1 MFNETSQATPREVLC
16 DSISM
21 QCIRDVVPAI
31 PRDDVLCDFM
41 QGIQDVVPAIP
52 RDDVL
57 CAIRDVVPA
66 IPYPHFHA
74 MMFSAIPCN
83 VILDVTRNFTRCS
96 NARGLLV
103 GRGTARNLVGVC
115 RIFRTL
121 RNSPMFPRFS
131 MRQFSAR
138 RRLLCIFPCRARNS
152 NGPIRLHLTMVSLG
166 NSIAVSWETK
176 QCSPSFLCC
185 CVVAVFSRNVFNK
198 K

>member
-31 PRDDVLCDFM
+31 PRDDVLCDHLQFY
-41 QGIQDVVPAIP
+41 
-52 RDDVL
+52 RD
-57 CAIRDVVPA
+57 A
-66 IPYPHFHA
+66 FHA
-74 MMFSAIPCN
+74 M
-83 VILDVTRNFTRCS
+83 L

-152 NGPIRLHLTMVSLG
+152 NGPIRLHLYNGFAREFDCRQLG
-166 NSIAVSWETK
+166 NKTVLAEFS
-176 QCSPSFLCC
+176 
-185 CVVAVFSRNVFNK
+185 CVVV
-198 K
+198 